1 MRMKTPLLILAAAGL
16 VGTASAQ
23 TGLPKN
29 QTSNVPD
36 SPKIHKTQV
45 APIPGFGS
53 RVDASDN
60 CADAPAVV
68 DGDVVNF
75 NTAGASN
82 DFAASCGL
90 SSASADVWVKVV
102 ATSSVRVTLSTCGLS
117 AGDTVLAVTDGCGG
131 GEVLCQ
137 DDSCGL
143 QTQVSFLMDAGQT
156 YYARIAGY
164 NNGTPSGQLSVSII
178 PNVPGGSAADACEDA
193 PLVGVG
199 IHDFDTAS
207 ATNDYAAT
215 CGASSASP
223 DAWLKY
229 TTGDTSEQVTAT
241 TCGLSGNDTVLTLV
255 DGCGGNQLACIDDAC
270 GLQSTVSA
278 IVGPNTTVWIRVAG
292 YAGGTASGQVQIS
305 AVDVVPPPNDSCATA
320 AELQVGVPT
329 AFDSS
334 FADSDGSA
342 SCGFGGDPGSASVWF
357 KFTAN
362 RDGQAEVLTCGLVA
376 FDTIISMYDSCD
388 GTELGCNDDACGVQS
403 AFFANVTN
411 GQEYLVRV
419 SGYGLARGAGQVQV
433 NIGDP
438 CETIRPSGAVDENE
452 DCQSASETDTNGG
465 CNIPGFPVE
474 LVEVDSVIWG
484 NASTFF
490 DANTGFDTRDTDW
503 YEFTL
508 DTDRDIT
515 ITGTAGYDLR
525 IFLLDTACPDVT
537 IISTANSGRPCAEAV
552 ITASL
557 TAGTYRVFAGTNFF
571 AGLPC
576 DGTVDTHYILTIG
589 DPPAGCIADFNGD
602 SFVDFFDYLDYV
614 TCFEGEG
621 CPAGRS
627 ADVNGDDFV
636 DFFDYADYVDAFET
650 GC

>member
-1 MRMKTPLLILAAAGL
+1 MKTPLLILAAAGL

-320 AELQVGVPT
+320 AQLQVGVPT

-474 LVEVDSVIWG
+474 LVEVD
-484 NASTFF
+484 
-490 DANTGFDTRDTDW
+490 R
-503 YEFTL
+503 EL
-508 DTDRDIT
+508 T
-515 ITGTAGYDLR
+515 ITGSAAYDLR